1 MSSVQRNQ
9 RLSAS
14 VIIVYFIV
22 FISLWAI
29 RELVVGPICDQ
40 FFSEWANVFIG
51 IGLKVLIWLVPS
63 VFFIRRFERDMW
75 LTLKEMVSNRVKWR
89 GYILI
94 FFCFCLYYF
103 IASYCIFNQ
112 ITINARF
119 KMTVFVGVVLFVG
132 LTEEAVFRAWL
143 LNATI
148 EKLGSWP
155 AILLNAVMFLS
166 IHIPIWYYTNILS
179 VPMKALQNGIT
190 VFVLSIIFAWTFVK
204 SRNIFV
210 PMILHTS
217 WDFLYLVFLGWI

>member
-1 MSSVQRNQ
+1 MQRKR

-14 VIIVYFIV
+14 VIIGYFIV
-22 FISLWAI
+22 FIALWTI
-29 RELVVGPICDQ
+29 RELVIGPICDQ
-40 FFSEWANVFIG
+40 IFSEWANVFIG
-51 IGLKVLIWLVPS
+51 IGLKVLIWIVPS
-63 VFFIRRFERDMW
+63 IFFIRYFEQDMW
-75 LTLKEMVSNRVKWR
+75 LTLKEMMSNRVKWR

-94 FFCFCLYYF
+94 FLGFCLYYL
-103 IASYCIFNQ
+103 IASYCIFHQ
-112 ITINARF
+112 ITINAGF
-119 KMTVFVGVVLFVG
+119 KMTVLVGVVLFVG
-132 LTEEAVFRAWL
+132 LTEEAVFRGWL

-148 EKLGSWP
+148 KKLGSWP

-179 VPMKALQNGIT
+179 TPMKALQNGIT

-210 PMILHTS
+210 PIILHTS

>member
-1 MSSVQRNQ
+1 MQRKR

-14 VIIVYFIV
+14 VIIGYFIV
-22 FISLWAI
+22 FIALWTI
-29 RELVVGPICDQ
+29 RELVIGPICDQ
-40 FFSEWANVFIG
+40 IFSEWANVFIG

-63 VFFIRRFERDMW
+63 IFFIRYFEQDLW
-75 LTLKEMVSNRVKWR
+75 LTLKEMMSNRVKWR

-94 FFCFCLYYF
+94 FLGFCLYYL
-103 IASYCIFNQ
+103 IASYCIFHQ
-112 ITINARF
+112 ITINAGF
-119 KMTVFVGVVLFVG
+119 KMTVLVGVVLFVG
-132 LTEEAVFRAWL
+132 LTEEAVFRGWL

-148 EKLGSWP
+148 KKLGSWP

-179 VPMKALQNGIT
+179 TPMKALQNAIT

-210 PMILHTS
+210 PIILHTS